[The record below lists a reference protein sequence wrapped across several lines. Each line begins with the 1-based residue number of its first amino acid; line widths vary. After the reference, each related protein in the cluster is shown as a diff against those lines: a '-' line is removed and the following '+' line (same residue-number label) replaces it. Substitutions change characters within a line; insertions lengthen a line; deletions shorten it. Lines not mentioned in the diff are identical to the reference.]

1 MSSPNQPTFYYD
13 PMNPPP
19 YLQYSPGTQ
28 QQFNRWEQS
37 YQQDQQSYQQFE
49 QQTFQ
54 QQSPF
59 QDYRDHNQDD
69 SDSSKHNKS
78 VQVESEEEEKEE
90 PVRRT
95 GKKPIGKKAPAKRW
109 SDEEEVALA
118 RAWLTISENPNVG
131 NAQKRD
137 GFYKKVTEHFHH
149 LVKDRSRTVDQIY
162 SKWNDMNASMKKWNG
177 FYQQSS
183 MNRKSGDGDEQVLKQ
198 AMKNYKILVKAKG
211 FAHIQ
216 AWDMVRD
223 NPLWCDIPPVGCE
236 SQSTTKRPKPNESMG
251 SANAHIDINLDDDE
265 DININ
270 LDRDGPRI
278 YYEPDRPTRKGKRL
292 AASSSSHDELI
303 QQMAKF
309 NSFNKEESQQ
319 RFRHREEKLRVLQ
332 EEKDAR
338 VALMRRQQQALDEQ
352 QTAVDL
358 EFMMKD
364 HTIYQE
370 PMLQLI
376 LDRKREIAARWGWHC
391 PF

>member
-1 MSSPNQPTFYYD
+1 MPSPNQPTFYYD

-37 YQQDQQSYQQFE
+37 YQQDQQSYQQFD
-49 QQTFQ
+49 QQNFQ

-69 SDSSKHNKS
+69 SDSSEHNKS
-78 VQVESEEEEKEE
+78 VQVESEEEEEQE
-90 PVRRT
+90 PVRRP

-118 RAWLTISENPNVG
+118 RAWLTISENPDVG

-137 GFYKKVTEHFHH
+137 GFYKK
-149 LVKDRSRTVDQIY
+149 RT
-162 SKWNDMNASMKKWNG
+162 
-177 FYQQSS
+177 
-183 MNRKSGDGDEQVLKQ
+183 
-198 AMKNYKILVKAKG
+198 
-211 FAHIQ
+211 
-216 AWDMVRD
+216 
-223 NPLWCDIPPVGCE
+223 
-236 SQSTTKRPKPNESMG
+236 
-251 SANAHIDINLDDDE
+251 
-265 DININ
+265 
-270 LDRDGPRI
+270 
-278 YYEPDRPTRKGKRL
+278 
-292 AASSSSHDELI
+292 
-303 QQMAKF
+303 
-309 NSFNKEESQQ
+309 
-319 RFRHREEKLRVLQ
+319 HREEKLRVLQ
-332 EEKDAR
+332 EEKEAR

-352 QTAVDL
+352 QKAVDL
-358 EFMMKD
+358 KFMMKD

>member
-13 PMNPPP
+13 PMNLPP

-37 YQQDQQSYQQFE
+37 YQQDQQSYQQFD

-59 QDYRDHNQDD
+59 QDYRDHNQDG
-69 SDSSKHNKS
+69 SDSSEHNKS
-78 VQVESEEEEKEE
+78 VQVESEEEEEE

-95 GKKPIGKKAPAKRW
+95 EKKPIGKKAPAKRW

-118 RAWLTISENPNVG
+118 RSWLTISENP
-131 NAQKRD
+131 D
-137 GFYKKVTEHFHH
+137 VTEHFHH
-149 LVKDRSRTVDQIY
+149 LVKDRSKTVDQIY
-162 SKWNDMNASMKKWNG
+162 SKWNDINASMKKWNG

-183 MNRKSGDGDEQVLKQ
+183 MNRKSDEGDEHVLKK
-198 AMKNYKILVKAKG
+198 AMKTYKILVKSKG
-211 FAHIQ
+211 FGHIQ
-216 AWDMVRD
+216 AWEMVRD
-223 NPLWCDIPPVGCE
+223 NPLWCDIPPVDCE

-270 LDRDGPRI
+270 LDHDDPRI
-278 YYEPDRPTRKGKRL
+278 YYEPDRPTRKGKRS

-303 QQMAKF
+303 QQIAEF

-319 RFRHREEKLRVLQ
+319 RFRLREEKLHVLQ

-338 VALMRRQQQALDEQ
+338 VQLMRRQQQALDEQ
-352 QTAVDL
+352 QNAVDL

-376 LDRKREIAARWGWHC
+376 LDRKQEIAARWGWHC

>member
-1 MSSPNQPTFYYD
+1 MVVESKSNISHQLRGDGVEAGKVTGRQLPDRDKTGT
-13 PMNPPP
+13 PPP
-19 YLQYSPGTQ
+19 GTGTIVTIIKTTWIQ
-28 QQFNRWEQS
+28 TNIIKVFKSSRKKKKKKNRLGKRE
-37 YQQDQQSYQQFE
+37 
-49 QQTFQ
+49 
-54 QQSPF
+54 
-59 QDYRDHNQDD
+59 
-69 SDSSKHNKS
+69 
-78 VQVESEEEEKEE
+78 
-90 PVRRT
+90 
-95 GKKPIGKKAPAKRW
+95 KKPIGKKAPAKRW
-109 SDEEEVALA
+109 SNEEEVALA
-118 RAWLTISENPNVG
+118 RAWLTISENPDVG

-149 LVKDRSRTVDQIY
+149 LVKGRSRTVDQIY

-183 MNRKSGDGDEQVLKQ
+183 MNRKSGEGDEQVLKQ
-198 AMKNYKILVKAKG
+198 TMKNYKISVKAKG

-216 AWDMVRD
+216 AWEMVRD

-236 SQSTTKRPKPNESMG
+236 SQSTTKRPKPNESM
-251 SANAHIDINLDDDE
+251 

-278 YYEPDRPTRKGKRL
+278 YYEPDRPTRKGKRS

-303 QQMAKF
+303 QQMAEF

-338 VALMRRQQQALDEQ
+338 VALMRRQQQALVEQ
-352 QTAVDL
+352 QKAVDL

-376 LDRKREIAARWGWHC
+376 VDRKREIVARWGWHC